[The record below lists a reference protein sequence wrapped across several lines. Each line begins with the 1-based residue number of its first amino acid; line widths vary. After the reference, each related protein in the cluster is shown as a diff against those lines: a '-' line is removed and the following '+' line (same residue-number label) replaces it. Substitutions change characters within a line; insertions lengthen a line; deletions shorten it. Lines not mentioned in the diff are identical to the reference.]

1 METTIKNILNLFEQF
16 KALNG
21 YNKVVNVNGQDSVVN
36 TPYQFDS
43 KTVWN
48 ISRNLN
54 ILRKHITNYEASTDM
69 AMLQMGID
77 KKTGITDPV
86 KIKEFNKANTDFLA
100 EVVTLDKLFM
110 IKYTGLNVDKNPIPS
125 GVIAELSDFIEE

>member
-1 METTIKNILNLFEQF
+1 MDTTIKNILNLFEQF

-21 YNKVVNVNGQDSVVN
+21 YNKVVNVNGQDSVVV

-69 AMLQMGID
+69 AMLQIGID
-77 KKTGITDPV
+77 KKTGTSDAE
-86 KIKEFNKANTDFLA
+86 KIKEFNKVNADFLA

>member
-21 YNKVVNVNGQDSVVN
+21 YNKVVSVNGQDSAVN

-77 KKTGITDPV
+77 KKTGTTDPV

>member
-21 YNKVVNVNGQDSVVN
+21 YNKVVSVNGQDSVVN

-77 KKTGITDPV
+77 KKTGTTDPV

>member
-21 YNKVVNVNGQDSVVN
+21 YNKVVSVNGQDSVVN

-69 AMLQMGID
+69 AMLQIGID
-77 KKTGITDPV
+77 KKTGTTDPV

-110 IKYTGLNVDKNPIPS
+110 IKYTGLNVDKNPIPA

>member
-77 KKTGITDPV
+77 KKTGTTDPV

>member
-69 AMLQMGID
+69 AMLQIGID
-77 KKTGITDPV
+77 KKTGTTDPV